1 MMLDFAK
8 DDMQGGDL
16 TPAYPQTEND
26 AFSPQDDSDSEV
38 YEFKTKINL
47 EHPAQIQVEMNEED
61 EHLIDEYDAMDLDI
75 DDDDEPET
83 ALSVAQGE
91 FLEKKT
97 LLQVDS
103 KDLNEE
109 KFRQAYLKKQV
120 AARSLAERKAERQ
133 QHLAQYAEDVK
144 NDPKKNIIF
153 KFVKQNYIS

>member
-16 TPAYPQTEND
+16 TPAAQTVND

-97 LLQVDS
+97 LL
-103 KDLNEE
+103 
-109 KFRQAYLKKQV
+109 
-120 AARSLAERKAERQ
+120 
-133 QHLAQYAEDVK
+133 
-144 NDPKKNIIF
+144 
-153 KFVKQNYIS
+153 

>member
-1 MMLDFAK
+1 
-8 DDMQGGDL
+8 
-16 TPAYPQTEND
+16 
-26 AFSPQDDSDSEV
+26 
-38 YEFKTKINL
+38 
-47 EHPAQIQVEMNEED
+47 MNEED

-133 QHLAQYAEDVK
+133 QHLA
-144 NDPKKNIIF
+144 
-153 KFVKQNYIS
+153 